1 MSARAKARKRAL
13 EVLFE
18 ADLRKKLALELLSER
33 PTDDLSQ
40 GAYSRELVIG
50 VDSHRERIDEIIHTY
65 SEGWDMDRMPGLDRN
80 ILRIAIFEILWNY
93 EVDDNVAIS
102 QAVEMANELSTADS
116 AKYVNGILGRV
127 AVLKPV
133 LGAIE

>member
-1 MSARAKARKRAL
+1 MSARGKARKRAL

-18 ADLRKKLALELLSER
+18 ADLRKKSAIELLADR
-33 PTDDLSQ
+33 PVDDLSQ
-40 GAYSRELVIG
+40 GEYAKELVVG
-50 VDSHRERIDEIIHTY
+50 VEAHREKIDDIINTY

-80 ILRIAIFEILWNY
+80 ILRIAIYEILWNS

-102 QAVEMANELSTADS
+102 QAVEMASDLSTADS
-116 AKYVNGILGRV
+116 GKYVNGVLGRV

-133 LGAIE
+133 LGA

>member
-1 MSARAKARKRAL
+1 MSARGKARKRAL

-18 ADLRKKLALELLSER
+18 ADLRKKSAIELLADR
-33 PTDDLSQ
+33 PVDDLSQ
-40 GAYSRELVIG
+40 GEYAKELVVG
-50 VDSHRERIDEIIHTY
+50 VEAHREKIDEIINTY

-80 ILRIAIFEILWNY
+80 ILRIAIYEILWNS

-102 QAVEMANELSTADS
+102 QAVEMAGDLSTADS
-116 AKYVNGILGRV
+116 GKYVNGVLGRV

-133 LGAIE
+133 LGA

>member
-1 MSARAKARKRAL
+1 MSARGKARKRAL

-18 ADLRKKLALELLSER
+18 ADLRKKSAIELLADR
-33 PTDDLSQ
+33 PVDDLSQ
-40 GAYSRELVIG
+40 GEYAKELVVGIEA
-50 VDSHRERIDEIIHTY
+50 HREKIDEIINTY

-80 ILRIAIFEILWNY
+80 ILRIAIYEILWNS

-102 QAVEMANELSTADS
+102 QAVEMAGDLSTADS
-116 AKYVNGILGRV
+116 GKYVNGVLGRV

-133 LGAIE
+133 LGA